1 MKEYLFAANK
11 TFKDHKGL
19 LLTLSFVLGIIFG
32 VSFFVG
38 MISGTIILLLFLIL
52 PFIISIYAIA
62 MKLGDNREVINKD
75 LYFGFK
81 NFLMS
86 LSLATKI
93 LVKAVLLGILVWFV
107 ISSVGYSIIMVI
119 LENQGHPIFDIINSG
134 DMQAMV
140 DAMYQLITSDVR
152 FLIVNY
158 VAILA
163 SLIIAFN
170 IFIKRSF
177 TPFICFETT
186 FTLDSAKKLS
196 KNLKSKGY
204 RLMNNLFLSLY
215 IVLIIIA
222 ELLSTIMYNLDVN
235 FMLMYFI
242 IILVIFI
249 LMTPLFFVNVLTN
262 FYYYNKNHRDNVKK
276 LYKEYLN
283 VAMRTTQSK
292 LIDDELKNNN
302 DNYLNDNKKDE

>member
-1 MKEYLFAANK
+1 MKEYIQKASK
-11 TFKDHKGL
+11 TFNKNKGL
-19 LLTLSFVLGIIFG
+19 LLTLSLALGIIFG

-38 MISGTIILLLFLIL
+38 MISGTIVILLFLIL

-62 MKLGDNREVINKD
+62 MKLGDNREVVNKD

-107 ISSVGYSIIMVI
+107 ISSIGYSMIMIV

-134 DMQAMV
+134 DMQAMME
-140 DAMYQLITSDVR
+140 AMYELITTNPM
-152 FLIVNY
+152 FLVVNY
-158 VAILA
+158 VAILT
-163 SLIIAFN
+163 SLIVSFN
-170 IFIKRSF
+170 IFVKRSF

-196 KNLKSKGY
+196 KNLKSRGY
-204 RLMNNLFLSLY
+204 RLMNNLFLVLY
-215 IVLIIIA
+215 IVLIIIL
-222 ELLSTIMYNLDVN
+222 ELLSTLLYNINVN

-242 IILVIFI
+242 VVVVIFI
-249 LMTPLFFVNVLTN
+249 LMTPLFFINVLAN
-262 FYYYNKNHRDNVKK
+262 YYYYDKNHRENIKK
-276 LYKEYLN
+276 IYKEYLN

-292 LIDDELKNNN
+292 LIDDELKNNS
-302 DNYLNDNKKDE
+302 DNHSNDNKKDE